1 VNEFILGVTVM
12 LYVDL
17 LFAVNLRAQ
26 VKQERRRH
34 AVGR

>member
-1 VNEFILGVTVM
+1 

-17 LFAVNLRAQ
+17 LFVVNLRAQ
-26 VKQERRRH
+26 VKEERRRH

>member
-17 LFAVNLRAQ
+17 LFVVNLRTQ
-26 VKQERRRH
+26 IKEERRRH